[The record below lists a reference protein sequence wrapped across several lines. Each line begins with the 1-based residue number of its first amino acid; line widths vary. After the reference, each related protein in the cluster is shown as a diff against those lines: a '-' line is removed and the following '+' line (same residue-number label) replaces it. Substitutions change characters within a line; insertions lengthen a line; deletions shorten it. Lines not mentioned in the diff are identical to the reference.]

1 MNSFRILIGIL
12 LSVILTCHLVAVA
25 DSLLSNSEGLGNI
38 YETKT
43 ARNVGDVVKVI
54 FNEKT
59 ASYQSAKGKLKSQ
72 YVTGADKGQGLL
84 EKFLG
89 LSISGGHTQ
98 EVETNTVQKNAVTAL
113 MSARVVEVL
122 PCGNLRIE
130 GTKTVEV
137 NHETQKLTITGIVRA
152 KDITPGNTIDSSRI
166 ANMKARVN
174 GLPINRS
181 IKKPRGGIIRW
192 LLNIVF

>member
-1 MNSFRILIGIL
+1 MNSFRILVGIL
-12 LSVILTCHLVAVA
+12 LSVILTCHIAAVA
-25 DSLLSNSEGLGNI
+25 DSLLSESEGLGNI
-38 YETKT
+38 YETRT
-43 ARNVGDVVKVI
+43 ARKVGDVLKVI

-59 ASYQSAKGKLKSQ
+59 VSSQSAKGKLKSQ
-72 YVTGADKGQGLL
+72 YVTGADQGQGLL

-89 LSISGGHTQ
+89 LGLSGGHTQ
-98 EVETNTVQKNAVTAL
+98 EIDANTVQKNSVTAL
-113 MSARVVEVL
+113 MSARVIEVL
-122 PCGNLRIE
+122 PGGNLIIE

-137 NHETQKLTITGIVRA
+137 NHETQKLTITGAVRA

-174 GLPINRS
+174 GLPVNRS
-181 IKKPRGGIIRW
+181 VKKQRGGIIRW